1 MSEYPYDR
9 FIWRVL
15 HSYWRRITKYLS
27 WEDIE
32 EIVQDCRLA
41 VERALKKG
49 DAPNLL
55 YTCIFNQARNSGD
68 KIRTHMLRLRFETVT
83 IEVIAEN
90 KEDDKWNA
98 ENEPLS
104 RYRSF
109 EDELIAD
116 EEMQKF
122 FGSLPKIDARI
133 FSLYLMGIRVT
144 DIAQDVGLPLR
155 TTYGHIEA
163 ALRRHRATTVA

>member
-15 HSYWRRITKYLS
+15 HSHWRRITKYLS

-41 VERALKKG
+41 VERALKKS

-68 KIRTHMLRLRFETVT
+68 KMRTHKFGLHYHVRTV
-83 IEVIAEN
+83 EVVELT
-90 KEDDKWNA
+90 KEDEEWNR
-98 ENEPLS
+98 EHELTSP
-104 RYRSF
+104 YRSF
-109 EDELIAD
+109 EEEITGEAELYSFLD
-116 EEMQKF
+116 
-122 FGSLPKIDARI
+122 SLPKVDARI
-133 FSLYLMGIRVT
+133 FSLYLMGIKET
-144 DIAQDVGLPLR
+144 DIAKDVGLPHR
-155 TTYGHIEA
+155 TVNHHIHA
-163 ALRRHRATTVA
+163 ALRRHRAATTA